1 MIEFLVRRA
10 LISAVTLLLISVIV
24 FTGVRM
30 IPGDPARV
38 LGGTDAD
45 AAGLEEIREKYGL
58 NDPIPVQYLRWLALA
73 ARGDLGESIRTRTS
87 VAWTIAIKAPIT
99 LELACLSLLV
109 AVTIAI
115 PIGVVAAVR
124 RNTAWDVLASSV
136 SLCGVS
142 IPNFWLGIMLILLV
156 SVRFGWL
163 PASGFV
169 PLGEDLVGNLKR
181 MVMPSLVL
189 GSGLAAVR
197 RNTAWDV
204 LASSVSLCGVSIPN
218 FWLGIMLILLVSVR
232 LGWLPASGF
241 VPLGEDLVGNLKRM
255 LMPALVLGSGLAAA
269 LMRQTRNAM
278 IEVLSTDYVR
288 TARAKGLAQP
298 AVIIRHALRNGLI
311 PVVTILGLQM
321 GALMSGAV
329 VTESIFVLPGFGRLI
344 VEAVFT
350 RDYPVVQGVV
360 LLTASSY
367 VLINLLVDVSY
378 TVLNPRIRIRSTA
391 DGG

>member
-10 LISAVTLLLISVIV
+10 FISAVTLLLITVIV

-45 AAGLEEIREKYGL
+45 SAGLEEIREKYGL
-58 NDPIPVQYLRWLALA
+58 NDPVPIQYLRWLSLA
-73 ARGDLGESIRTRTS
+73 VRGDLGESIRTRTS
-87 VAWTIAIKAPIT
+87 VAWTVAIKAPIT
-99 LELACLSLLV
+99 IELALLSLLV
-109 AVTIAI
+109 AVSIAI
-115 PIGVVAAVR
+115 PIGVLAAVR
-124 RNTAWDVLASSV
+124 RNTAWDVLASSI

-169 PLGEDLVGNLKR
+169 P
-181 MVMPSLVL
+181 
-189 GSGLAAVR
+189 
-197 RNTAWDV
+197 
-204 LASSVSLCGVSIPN
+204 I
-218 FWLGIMLILLVSVR
+218 
-232 LGWLPASGF
+232 
-241 VPLGEDLVGNLKRM
+241 GEDLVGNLKRM

-298 AVIIRHALRNGLI
+298 AVVLRHALRNGLI

-321 GALMSGAV
+321 GALMGGAV

-367 VLINLLVDVSY
+367 VVINLLVDVSY
-378 TVLNPRIRIRSTA
+378 TVLNPRIRIRGAA